1 MTWQD
6 LSRHRLQVY
15 STTWCPDC
23 HRLKR
28 VFKARGVAFTEIDI
42 DADAAAAERLQK
54 ATGRSAIP
62 FVQIDDAGLIRGWHE
77 GEPGG
82 FSETL
87 FLEEVAGL
95 LGGVGKA

>member
-6 LSRHRLQVY
+6 LSRHRLVVY

-28 VFKARGVAFTEIDI
+28 VFQGRGVAFTEIDI

-54 ATGRSAIP
+54 ATGRTAIP
-62 FVQIDDAGLIRGWHE
+62 FVQIDDTGMVRGWHE
-77 GEPGG
+77 GEPGR
-82 FSETL
+82 FSETR
-87 FLEEVAGL
+87 FLEEAEAL
-95 LGGVGKA
+95 LKGVGKA